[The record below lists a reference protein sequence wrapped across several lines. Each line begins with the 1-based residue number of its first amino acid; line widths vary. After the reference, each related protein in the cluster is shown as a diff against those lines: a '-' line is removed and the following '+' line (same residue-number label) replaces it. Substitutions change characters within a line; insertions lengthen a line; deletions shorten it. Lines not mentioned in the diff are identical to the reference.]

1 MTLYISNNL
10 SLERENIDFWQEIKE
25 ITMKEQLF
33 QGEYVSSER
42 MLYTPS
48 EFAKSN
54 LMYLQEIGSLKAR
67 KTHTSKRHNLDS
79 FLFFYVKEGS
89 GVLDYNGREYIVKAG
104 DCVFINCKNPYSHRT
119 SEDLWALEWIYFNG
133 ESMLPIYLKYVERG
147 GQPVFRPEKGE
158 VQREIWEN
166 LNEIARSTDYI
177 RDIKINEMLS
187 SLITFLMSFSW
198 NPETVPAFGNTA
210 TLNNLKDYLDTHY
223 AEKITLD
230 MLADMFLINK
240 YTLSRGFKEQFGTS
254 IINYLL
260 VTRITH
266 AKQLLRFT
274 DETVEEIGNRC
285 GITPLYYFSR
295 IFKQIEG
302 ISPLE
307 YRSQWSRSV

>member
-1 MTLYISNNL
+1 MS
-10 SLERENIDFWQEIKE
+10 ER
-25 ITMKEQLF
+25 LF

-54 LMYLQEIGSLKAR
+54 LLYLQEIGSLKAR
-67 KTHTSKRHNLDS
+67 KTHTSKRQNLDS

-89 GVLDYNGREYIVKAG
+89 GVLDYGGREYIVKAG

-119 SEDLWALEWIYFNG
+119 SEDLWTLEWIHFNG
-133 ESMLPIYLKYVERG
+133 ESVLPIYLKYVERG
-147 GQPVFRPEKGE
+147 GQPVFHPEEGMMPKD
-158 VQREIWEN
+158 IWQT
-166 LNEIARSTDYI
+166 LNVIARSSDYI
-177 RDIKINEMLS
+177 RDIKINEKLS
-187 SLITFLMSFSW
+187 CLITFLMSFSW
-198 NPETVPAFGNTA
+198 NPEIVPPSSHTTTFV
-210 TLNNLKDYLDTHY
+210 NLKDYLDTHY
-223 AEKITLD
+223 QEKISLD

-274 DETVEEIGNRC
+274 DETVEEIGNKC

-307 YRSQWSRSV
+307 YRSQWSRTV